1 MSMSWFK
8 RQKNKQQVGVSFTDM
23 HVSTVALTPG
33 LDGAKPTVSL
43 ATIQQVPLQAA
54 STLRHFVTKND
65 LKTTPCNVM
74 LNVDQYNVL
83 QIEKPTMPESEIK
96 QALRWKV
103 KDLLDYSVEQAVVD
117 GVNVPVDPAYANRQP
132 AMLAICAKKATVTQI
147 GNQIVEAGFNL
158 KSIDVHALVQ
168 RNIAKLLET
177 EDRALVMLTMLNR
190 GCLLTFTAKGELYHA
205 RLIELDKDFL
215 NDRGELYQSNFD
227 KLVLELQR
235 SLDSFDRQFPYL
247 SLNRLV
253 VAPVANR
260 DYLVTGLSTSLYVPV
275 NVFNLEDIVD
285 LPPNQDFASLEKQ
298 AMLLPALGAAL
309 RQETVA

>member
-1 MSMSWFK
+1 MPLSWFK
-8 RQKNKQQVGVSFTDM
+8 RQKNRQQVGVSFTDM

-33 LDGAKPTVSL
+33 LDGAKPAVSF
-43 ATIQQVPLQAA
+43 AAIQQVPLQAT
-54 STLRHFVTKND
+54 STLRHFVAKND
-65 LKTTPCNVM
+65 LKTVPCNVV

-83 QIEKPTMPESEIK
+83 QIDKPTMPESEIK

-117 GVNVPVDPAYANRQP
+117 GINVPLDPSYANRQP
-132 AMLAICAKKATVTQI
+132 AMLAICAKKAVVSQI
-147 GNQIVEAGFNL
+147 GNQMVEAGFNL
-158 KSIDVHALVQ
+158 KSVDVYALVQ
-168 RNIAKLLET
+168 RNIARLLEA
-177 EDRALVMLTMLNR
+177 EDRALVMLSMLQK
-190 GCLLTFTAKGELYHA
+190 GCLLTFTARGELYHA
-205 RLIELDKDFL
+205 RLIELDRDFL
-215 NDRGELYQSNFD
+215 NDRGELFRSNFD

-260 DYLVTGLSTSLYVPV
+260 DYLVNGLSTSLYVPV
-275 NVFNLEDIVD
+275 EVFNLEEIVD
-285 LPPNQDFASLEKQ
+285 LPANQDFSSLEMK

-309 RQETVA
+309 REEIAA